1 MCFFERQF
9 ELPTNEYFN
18 AMNSEEQDLTEAQLL
33 RLNAEKQL
41 KARQKKTVKP
51 EMGIDEKRLMHELQ
65 VHQIELEM
73 QNNELQRT
81 NETAETALRKYTML
95 YDFAPI
101 CFFTLN
107 SEGKIEELNFTG
119 ADLLGER
126 RFGLVGS
133 YFKVFVSEDSKVVFE
148 SFLDKVYA
156 SISKKSCKVNLN
168 HYNDP
173 LRFVYI
179 EGIVTGDNRNCLLS
193 VVDISDFKE

>member
-1 MCFFERQF
+1 MSNK
-9 ELPTNEYFN
+9 EL
-18 AMNSEEQDLTEAQLL
+18 DLTDAQLL

-41 KARQKKTVKP
+41 KGKKKKEDDSDMDVN
-51 EMGIDEKRLMHELQ
+51 RLIQELQ

-119 ADLLGER
+119 ADLP
-126 RFGLVGS
+126 VS
-133 YFKVFVSEDSKVVFE
+133 YTHLTLPTK
-148 SFLDKVYA
+148 
-156 SISKKSCKVNLN
+156 
-168 HYNDP
+168 
-173 LRFVYI
+173 R
-179 EGIVTGDNRNCLLS
+179 IV
-193 VVDISDFKE
+193 